1 MVKNTENIKS
11 IVNTSFDYT
20 IDYVN
25 TDTSNKPNNDLGLFS
40 SIDHVARNTY
50 YYNYDTIEDIQLR
63 LSGVSSYCVYNL
75 CFSEIFINQ
84 GILLKTINTIIT
96 EKNYSI
102 YYVDVIT
109 KNQIKN
115 ILLSQYNIV
124 WSEMEDIDDYIT
136 VITNFKTK
144 NARYQRDNDYY
155 ANWYE

>member
-1 MVKNTENIKS
+1 
-11 IVNTSFDYT
+11 
-20 IDYVN
+20 
-25 TDTSNKPNNDLGLFS
+25 
-40 SIDHVARNTY
+40 
-50 YYNYDTIEDIQLR
+50 
-63 LSGVSSYCVYNL
+63 VYNL
-75 CFSEIFINQ
+75 ESSEIFVNQ

-155 ANWYE
+155 ANWYD